1 MKHHLPYSDVVQIS
15 MTGPACE
22 VQAKR
27 ISRLDTLISHAV

>member
-1 MKHHLPYSDVVQIS
+1 VQIS

-27 ISRLDTLISHAV
+27 ITRLDTLISHAV